1 MKQKLLYFHAGKSSF
16 VIKDIEILQEKYEVH
31 EFFFNTTNKK
41 TYLFEFIKQKLFI
54 LSKIFGA
61 KLIVCQFAGHYSFLP
76 ILFAKLFF
84 KKSVI
89 IAGGTDCVSFPS
101 IAYGNFSNKLM
112 RFTTT
117 FSFEN
122 CDLILPV
129 HQSLVEYDYTYQP
142 NDFPKQGFNYFI
154 KGLKT
159 KVEVIPNGYDSK
171 KWFCDSEKEKKS
183 FITIGAGLGS
193 RFGFS
198 LKGIDLIFEIAPK
211 FPDAIFYIVGGSSI
225 KTAAPSNVKLLENMA
240 NNTIQP
246 LLSRMQFY
254 LQLSLSEGFPN
265 ALSEGMLCECVPIVS
280 NVGGMPDIV
289 DDCGYILKHKNLEE
303 LFTIIQSA
311 LNNNNITELGKKARK
326 RIVENYTF
334 ENRKTKLLSELQK
347 LI

>member
-117 FSFEN
+117 FSFKN

-225 KTAAPSNVKLLENMA
+225 KTKAPANVKLLENMA
-240 NNTIQP
+240 NKTIQP

-289 DDCGYILKHKNLEE
+289 DACGYILNHKNLDE
-303 LFTIIQSA
+303 LFTVIQSA
-311 LNNNNITELGKKARK
+311 LNNNEVTALGKKARK
-326 RIVENYTF
+326 RIEENYTF

-347 LI
+347 LV